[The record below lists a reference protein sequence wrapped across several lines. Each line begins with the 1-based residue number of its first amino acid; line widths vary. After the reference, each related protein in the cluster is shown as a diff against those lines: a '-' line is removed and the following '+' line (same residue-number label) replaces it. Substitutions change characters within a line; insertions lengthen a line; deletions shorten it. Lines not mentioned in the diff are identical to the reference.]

1 MFYWA
6 WWISWSPFV
15 GMFIARISKGRTV
28 REFLLGV
35 MLVPTFLSF
44 LWMSV
49 FGASALSVQSR
60 GLVDIVGAVKENVAT
75 AMFTM
80 FDVFPFSWVLSVVAI
95 ILVSVF
101 FITSSDSGSLV
112 VDHLTSG
119 GKLDSPIPQRIFW
132 CLMEGLVA
140 AVLLLGGGLETLQT
154 AAIITGLPFTIVLL
168 LIIYSLF
175 VGLNQELYVEE
186 SVEQKLQAV
195 REEHRLTQ
203 AIAEATEELQSEKSD

>member
-1 MFYWA
+1 
-6 WWISWSPFV
+6 
-15 GMFIARISKGRTV
+15 MFIARISKGRTV

-75 AMFTM
+75 AMFSM